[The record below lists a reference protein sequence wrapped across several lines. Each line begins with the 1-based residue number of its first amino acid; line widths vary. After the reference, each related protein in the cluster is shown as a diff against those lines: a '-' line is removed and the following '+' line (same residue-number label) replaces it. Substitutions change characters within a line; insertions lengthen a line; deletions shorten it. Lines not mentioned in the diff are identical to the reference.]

1 MKKLLAVIG
10 FAMMISIAMAAD
22 YQEGTQY
29 NSITPPPPPGS
40 GNEIVVEEFFMY
52 TCPHCKDLEPK
63 MNSWL
68 EKKPEGVKFSRVPA
82 MFGGA
87 ANLHAKAYYA
97 LEIIGE
103 GERLHEPLFHAIH
116 DEHKRLN
123 SQKALE
129 GFLEENKVD
138 MDKYRAA
145 FSSFTVQTKAN
156 RAAALMRPPVRARL
170 PCGRPNMSAMV
181 VDGRYRVKN
190 SAEVVEVTDYLVKQ
204 VAESR
209 NPATPAK

>member
-10 FAMMISIAMAAD
+10 FAMMTSFAMAAD

-29 NSITPPPPPGS
+29 NAITPPPPMGS
-40 GNEIVVEEFFMY
+40 GNGIVVEEFFMY
-52 TCPHCKDLEPK
+52 TCPHCMDLEPAV
-63 MNSWL
+63 NSWL
-68 EKKPEGVKFSRVPA
+68 EKAPEGVEFSRVPA

-87 ANLHAKAYYA
+87 ATLHAKAYYA

-103 GERLHEPLFHAIH
+103 GERLHEPLFEAIH

-123 SQKALE
+123 TPKALE
-129 GFLEENKVD
+129 AFLQENKVD
-138 MDKYRAA
+138 MDKYHAA

-156 RAAALMRPPVRARL
+156 RAAALMRRYGIRSVPAL
-170 PCGRPNMSAMV
+170 V

-190 SAEVVEVTDYLVKQ
+190 SAEVMQVTDYLLNKVEENRK
-204 VAESR
+204 A
-209 NPATPAK
+209 ATASK

>member
-10 FAMMISIAMAAD
+10 FAMMTSFAMAAD

-29 NSITPPPPPGS
+29 DAITPPPPEGS

-68 EKKPEGVKFSRVPA
+68 EKKPEGVEFTRVPA

-87 ANLHAKAYYA
+87 ATLHAKAYYA

-123 SQKALE
+123 TSETLE
-129 GFLEENKVD
+129 AFLEENKVD
-138 MDKYRAA
+138 MDKYHAA

-156 RAAALMRPPVRARL
+156 RAAALMRRYGIRSVPAL
-170 PCGRPNMSAMV
+170 V
-181 VDGRYRVKN
+181 VDGRYRVNN
-190 SAEVVEVTDYLVKQ
+190 SAEVLQVTDYLVNK
-204 VAESR
+204 VAENR
-209 NPATPAK
+209 KAAAAPQ

>member
-1 MKKLLAVIG
+1 MKKLLAAVG
-10 FAMMISIAMAAD
+10 LTMMISFAMAAD

-29 NSITPPPPPGS
+29 DAISPPPPEGTDS
-40 GNEIVVEEFFMY
+40 EIVVEEFFMY
-52 TCPHCKDLEPK
+52 TCPHCMDLEPK
-63 MNSWL
+63 INTWL

-103 GERLHEPLFHAIH
+103 GERIHEPLFHAIH
-116 DEHKRLN
+116 DERKRL
-123 SQKALE
+123 STPKALE
-129 GFLEENKVD
+129 EYLQENKVD

-156 RAAALMRPPVRARL
+156 RASALMRRYGIRSVPAL
-170 PCGRPNMSAMV
+170 V

-190 SAEVVEVTDYLVKQ
+190 SGDVMQVTEYLVNK
-204 VAESR
+204 VRENRKA
-209 NPATPAK
+209 PAAK

>member
-63 MNSWL
+63 MNNWL

-156 RAAALMRPPVRARL
+156 RAAALMRRYGIRSVP
-170 PCGRPNMSAMV
+170 AMV

-204 VAESR
+204 VGESR
-209 NPATPAK
+209 NPAAPAK

>member
-10 FAMMISIAMAAD
+10 FAMMTSFAMAAD

-29 NSITPPPPPGS
+29 DAITPPPPIGS

-63 MNSWL
+63 VNSWL
-68 EKKPEGVKFSRVPA
+68 EKKPEGVEFTRVPA

-87 ANLHAKAYYA
+87 AALHAKAYYA

-116 DEHKRLN
+116 DEKKRLN
-123 SQKALE
+123 TSTALE
-129 GFLEENKVD
+129 AFLEENKVD
-138 MDKYRAA
+138 MDKYHAA

-156 RAAALMRPPVRARL
+156 RAAALMRRYGIRSVPAL
-170 PCGRPNMSAMV
+170 V
-181 VDGRYRVKN
+181 VDGRYRVNN
-190 SAEVVEVTDYLVKQ
+190 SAEIMEVADHLLNK
-204 VAESR
+204 VAENR
-209 NPATPAK
+209 KAAAATN